1 MAVLTDKRVKG
12 LKAQQREVEVM
23 DSGNPGFGVRVS
35 PKGRK
40 TFIYRFRLNGKLQRM
55 ALGQYPGISL
65 QDGRQ
70 AYTRAKERHQS
81 GYHPRGGTVDT
92 VKGLC
97 DLWLERW
104 AKQNRKTWRTD
115 KQRIDAE
122 IIPAWG
128 SRRPDT
134 IRKQD
139 ILLLIDTIAERAPV
153 QANRILSLI
162 KQIFKFGVKRDVLE
176 SSPAQF
182 LDAPATE
189 NARTHTLS
197 KADIKA
203 LQTASGSPVK
213 DILLLQLYT
222 GARGG
227 ELCSMQWADIEG
239 DIWTCPKTKKHPA
252 VARPLIPAALAIVTK
267 QDSFNEFV
275 FSSDQS
281 KSGHIE
287 QAALLRWCVRNKCE
301 WRPHDIRRAVA
312 TGLSGLRIPR
322 IVIQQV
328 LAHLE
333 QSATAIYDRHRYIDE
348 MRDAL
353 NQWYGK
359 LQKQLY
365 KTTVKSIDT
374 INASVIV

>member
-1 MAVLTDKRVKG
+1 MPVLTDKRVRG
-12 LKAQQREVEVM
+12 LKPQQREVEVM

-55 ALGQYPGISL
+55 ALGQFGRITL
-65 QDGRQ
+65 QDARQ
-70 AYTRAKERHQS
+70 AYTRAKERHQD

-92 VKGLC
+92 MAGLC
-97 DLWLERW
+97 TLWIERW
-104 AKQNRKTWRTD
+104 AKPNRKTWRTD
-115 KQRIDAE
+115 QQRINAE
-122 IIPAWG
+122 ILPVWG

-139 ILLLIDTIAERAPV
+139 ILLLLDTIADRAPV
-153 QANRILSLI
+153 QANRVLSLI

-182 LDAPATE
+182 LDAPAKETS
-189 NARTHTLS
+189 RTHTLS

-203 LQTASGSPVK
+203 LQTNSDSTVK
-213 DILLLQLYT
+213 DVLLLQLYT

-227 ELCSMQWADIEG
+227 ELCSMKWADIEG
-239 DIWTCPKTKKHPA
+239 DVWTCPETKKHQA
-252 VARPLIPAALAIVTK
+252 VSRPLIAAALAIVNR

-275 FSSDQS
+275 FCSDRS
-281 KSGHIE
+281 RIGHIR
-287 QAALLRWCVRNKCE
+287 QDALLRWCERNKCE

-312 TGLSGLRIPR
+312 TGLSGLKVPR

-328 LAHLE
+328 LAHMD
-333 QSATAIYDRHRYIDE
+333 QSATAIYDRHRYLDE
-348 MRDAL
+348 MRKAL
-353 NQWYGK
+353 NQWYET
-359 LQKQLY
+359 LQK
-365 KTTVKSIDT
+365 
-374 INASVIV
+374 

>member
-1 MAVLTDKRVKG
+1 MAVLTDKRVRG
-12 LKAQQREVEVM
+12 LKPQQREVEVM
-23 DSGNPGFGVRVS
+23 DSGNPGFGVRIS

-55 ALGQYPGISL
+55 ALGQYPVISL

-70 AYTRAKERHQS
+70 AYTKAKERHQS

-92 VKGLC
+92 MAGLC
-97 DLWLERW
+97 SLWLERW
-104 AKQNRKTWRTD
+104 AKPNRKTWRSD
-115 KQRIDAE
+115 QQRINAE
-122 IIPAWG
+122 IIPVWG

-139 ILLLIDTIAERAPV
+139 ILLLLDTIADRAPV
-153 QANRILSLI
+153 QANRVLSLI
-162 KQIFKFGVKRDVLE
+162 KQIFKFAVKRDVLE

-182 LDAPATE
+182 LDAPAKE
-189 NARTHTLS
+189 SARTHTLS
-197 KADIKA
+197 RADTKA
-203 LQTASGSPVK
+203 LQTASESSVR

-239 DIWTCPKTKKHPA
+239 DVWTCPQTKKRQSI
-252 VARPLIPAALAIVTK
+252 ARPLIPAALAMVTK
-267 QDSFNEFV
+267 QDSFNEYV
-275 FSSDQS
+275 FSSDHS

-287 QAALLRWCVRNKCE
+287 QAALLRWCERNKCE

-312 TGLSGLRIPR
+312 TGLSRLQIPR
-322 IVIQQV
+322 IVIKSV
-328 LAHLE
+328 LSHLD
-333 QSATAIYDRHRYIDE
+333 QSATAIYDRHRYLDE

-353 NQWYGK
+353 NQWYEE
-359 LQKQLY
+359 LQK
-365 KTTVKSIDT
+365 
-374 INASVIV
+374 